1 MIQTEIGPMDGNTWE
16 GLCQIVYRKRYSTY
30 QEMVPS
36 PGDWGIEG
44 FMLGHGIAIQC
55 YCPKQE
61 YDTSTLHTKQVGK
74 ITKDL
79 NKLKEYQNEIAS
91 RIGDEKIKQWIFITP
106 RIAKNHIYSHVRTK
120 ETEVRGWNLDIL
132 DDDFQILIH
141 DIGHYLSEFRVIQTL
156 RGELLI
162 FSESQKD
169 SLEKTENS
177 TEYEENINR
186 KNKIRSIRGGNYNLN
201 THKRLNKIT
210 TDKFLLGDELIR
222 KIEKQSPSLY
232 KSLNRV
238 INQYENEIEEVSLT
252 WEGTASSLLEKVS
265 TQLKERLEKD
275 DNIGGV
281 IVDSDLNQIVD
292 HIISKW
298 IALCPLEIDQ

>member
-16 GLCQIVYRKRYSTY
+16 GLCQIVYKKKYTTY

-55 YCPKQE
+55 YCPEQE

-74 ITKDL
+74 ITRDL
-79 NKLKEYQNEIAS
+79 NKLKEYQTEIAS
-91 RIGDEKIKQWIFITP
+91 RIGSEKIKTWIFITP
-106 RIAKNHIYSHVRTK
+106 RIAKNDLHRHARNK
-120 ETEVRGWNLDIL
+120 EIEVRDWNLNTL
-132 DDDFQILIH
+132 DDEFQILIH
-141 DIGHYLSEFRVIQTL
+141 DIEHYLSEFRDIQSL
-156 RGELLI
+156 KGELLI
-162 FSESQKD
+162 FSEPQSD
-169 SLEKTENS
+169 SLGKKSNS
-177 TEYEENINR
+177 TEYEENIER
-186 KNKIRSIRGGNYNLN
+186 KNKVRSLKSGKYNSTIHN
-201 THKRLNKIT
+201 RLNEIT

-222 KIEKQSPSLY
+222 KIEKQSPELY

-238 INQYENEIEEVSLT
+238 INQYENEIEEMSLT
-252 WEGTASSLLEKVS
+252 WEGTPSSLLNKVS

-275 DNIGGV
+275 PSISGV

-298 IALCPLEIDQ
+298 IALCPLEIE